1 MKKLTKFCTG
11 LSGVMVTILTVAWVA
26 ALTIAVFMGTFGSAI
41 QLTRW
46 VIQML

>member
-1 MKKLTKFCTG
+1 MKKLSEI
-11 LSGVMVTILTVAWVA
+11 LSNIAGVMVTITTVFWLA
-26 ALTIAVFMGTFGSAI
+26 ALIVAVFMGTFGGAI

>member
-1 MKKLTKFCTG
+1 MKKLVEICKKV
-11 LSGVMVTILTVAWVA
+11 SEVMVGILTVVWVA
-26 ALTIAVFMGTFGSAI
+26 ALVVAVFMGTFGGAI

>member
-1 MKKLTKFCTG
+1 MKKLSKILETVA
-11 LSGVMVTILTVAWVA
+11 GVMVSITTVIWVA
-26 ALTIAVFMGTFGSAI
+26 AFIVAVFMGTFGGAI